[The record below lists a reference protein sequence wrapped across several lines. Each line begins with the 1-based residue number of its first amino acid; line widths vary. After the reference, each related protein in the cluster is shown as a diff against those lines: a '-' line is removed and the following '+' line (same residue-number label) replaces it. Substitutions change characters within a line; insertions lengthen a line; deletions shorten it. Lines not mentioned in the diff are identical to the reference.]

1 MRNAPI
7 RQTVELPTF
16 SAAKTNDDK
25 TDDAIVTRYRQALRK
40 QTVQL
45 RKQEEKVAELEAKNK
60 VKMENERRAKFE
72 EQPR

>member
-16 SAAKTNDDK
+16 SAAKNSGEK
-25 TDDAIVTRYRQALRK
+25 TDDAIVKRYRQALRK

-45 RKQEEKVAELEAKNK
+45 RKQEEKVADLEAKNRLK
-60 VKMENERRAKFE
+60 LESEKRAKFE
-72 EQPR
+72 E